1 MNSGTLSP
9 KMARTKSAEEPRRL
23 VNLTDDEKAQFGNRC
38 PQGFK
43 KQSLLGK
50 GGIAIVWLAIDLE
63 TGGHVAMK
71 QFPKKGGKFDSSA
84 GVEI

>member
-1 MNSGTLSP
+1 MVLTEEEKNS
-9 KMARTKSAEEPRRL
+9 
-23 VNLTDDEKAQFGNRC
+23 FGNRC

-43 KQSLLGK
+43 KLSLLGK

-63 TGGHVAMK
+63 TGENVAMK
-71 QFPKKGGKFDSSA
+71 QFPKKNGKFDSSA